1 MELSEQVSEQVKDL
15 IEKVRIVDFSSWR
28 PSHPP
33 ESIDRF
39 QNADDD
45 RRYLTDEDFE
55 AITQLAPKM
64 TSQVP
69 IARLLRDHASKIVDE
84 TRVQLLSQ
92 FPGLLEPGG
101 RLYPQMRADACW
113 RDFWHFLRCVTYG
126 IAGGR
131 RDYTSQLGMHYM
143 ESLYGELNVPIAAM
157 TQGLKEL
164 KTASLSRLSESDQ
177 VAIGPYFDPLILYL
191 EHFDDD

>member
-1 MELSEQVSEQVKDL
+1 MELSEQVKDL
-15 IEKVRIVDFSSWR
+15 IKKARIVDFSSWR

-55 AITQLAPKM
+55 IITQLAPKM

-69 IARLLRDHASKIVDE
+69 IARLLRDQSAEIVDE
-84 TRVQLLSQ
+84 ARVQLLPQ
-92 FPGLLEPGG
+92 FPGILEPGG
-101 RLYPQMRADACW
+101 RLYPQTRADACW

-143 ESLYGELNVPIAAM
+143 EALYGELNVPIAAM
-157 TQGLKEL
+157 SQGLKEL
-164 KTASLSRLSESDQ
+164 KTASLNRLSKSDQ
-177 VAIGPYFDPLILYL
+177 VAIGPYFDHLILHL
-191 EHFDDD
+191 DHFDDD

>member
-1 MELSEQVSEQVKDL
+1 MTMELSEQVKDL
-15 IEKVRIVDFSSWR
+15 IKKARIVDFSSWR

-55 AITQLAPKM
+55 IITQLAPKM

-69 IARLLRDHASKIVDE
+69 IARLLRDQSAEIVDE
-84 TRVQLLSQ
+84 ARVQLLPQ
-92 FPGLLEPGG
+92 FPGILEPGG
-101 RLYPQMRADACW
+101 RLYPQTRADACW

-143 ESLYGELNVPIAAM
+143 EALYGELNVPIAAM
-157 TQGLKEL
+157 SQGLKEL
-164 KTASLSRLSESDQ
+164 KTASLNRLSKSDQ
-177 VAIGPYFDPLILYL
+177 VAIGPYFDHLILHL
-191 EHFDDD
+191 DHFDDD

>member
-1 MELSEQVSEQVKDL
+1 MELSEQVKDL
-15 IEKVRIVDFSSWR
+15 IKKARIVDFSSWR

-55 AITQLAPKM
+55 IITQLAPKM

-69 IARLLRDHASKIVDE
+69 IARLLRDQAAEIVDE
-84 TRVQLLSQ
+84 ARVQLLPQ
-92 FPGLLEPGG
+92 FPGILEPGG
-101 RLYPQMRADACW
+101 RLYPQTRADACW

-143 ESLYGELNVPIAAM
+143 EALYGELNVPIAAM
-157 TQGLKEL
+157 SQGLKEL
-164 KTASLSRLSESDQ
+164 KTASLNRLSKSDQ
-177 VAIGPYFDPLILYL
+177 VAIGPYFDHLILHL
-191 EHFDDD
+191 DHFDDD

>member
-1 MELSEQVSEQVKDL
+1 MELSEQVKDL
-15 IEKVRIVDFSSWR
+15 IKKARIVDFSSWR

-45 RRYLTDEDFE
+45 RHYLTDEDFE
-55 AITQLAPKM
+55 IITQLAPKM

-69 IARLLRDHASKIVDE
+69 IARLLRDQAAEIVDE
-84 TRVQLLSQ
+84 ARVQLLPQ
-92 FPGLLEPGG
+92 FPGILEPGG
-101 RLYPQMRADACW
+101 RLYPQTRADACW

-143 ESLYGELNVPIAAM
+143 ETLYGELNVPIAAM
-157 TQGLKEL
+157 SQGLKEL
-164 KTASLSRLSESDQ
+164 KTASLNRLSESDQ
-177 VAIGPYFDPLILYL
+177 VAIGPYFDHLILHL
-191 EHFDDD
+191 DHFDDD

>member
-1 MELSEQVSEQVKDL
+1 MELSEQVKDH
-15 IEKVRIVDFSSWR
+15 IKKARIVDFSSWR

-55 AITQLAPKM
+55 SITQLAPKM
-64 TSQVP
+64 TSHVT
-69 IARLLRDHASKIVDE
+69 IARLLRDQAAEIVDE
-84 TRVQLLSQ
+84 ARVQLLQQ
-92 FPGLLEPGG
+92 FPGILEPGG
-101 RLYPQMRADACW
+101 RLYPPMRADACW

-131 RDYTSQLGMHYM
+131 RDYISQLGMHYM
-143 ESLYGELNVPIAAM
+143 EALYGELQVPIAVM
-157 TQGLKEL
+157 SQGLKEL
-164 KTASLSRLSESDQ
+164 KTASLNRLSESDQ
-177 VAIGPYFDPLILYL
+177 VAIGPYFDHLILYL
-191 EHFDDD
+191 DHFDDD

>member
-1 MELSEQVSEQVKDL
+1 MAMELSEHVKDL
-15 IEKVRIVDFSSWR
+15 IKKARIVDFSSWR
-28 PSHPP
+28 PAHPP
-33 ESIDRF
+33 ESIALF
-39 QNADDD
+39 QQADDD

-64 TSQVP
+64 TSHVT
-69 IARLLRDHASKIVDE
+69 IARLLRDQAAEIVDE
-84 TRVQLLSQ
+84 ARVQLLPQ
-92 FPGLLEPGG
+92 FPGILEPGG

-143 ESLYGELNVPIAAM
+143 EALYGELQVPIAAM
-157 TQGLKEL
+157 SQGLKEL
-164 KTASLSRLSESDQ
+164 KTASLNRLSESDR
-177 VAIGPYFDPLILYL
+177 VAIGPYFDHLILHL
-191 EHFDDD
+191 DHFDDD

>member
-1 MELSEQVSEQVKDL
+1 MELSEQVKDL
-15 IEKVRIVDFSSWR
+15 IKKARIVDFSSWR

-55 AITQLAPKM
+55 IITQLAPKM

-69 IARLLRDHASKIVDE
+69 IARLLRDQSAEIVDE
-84 TRVQLLSQ
+84 ARVQLLPQ
-92 FPGLLEPGG
+92 FPGILEPGG
-101 RLYPQMRADACW
+101 RLYPQTRADACW

-143 ESLYGELNVPIAAM
+143 EALYGELNVPIAAM
-157 TQGLKEL
+157 SQGLKEL
-164 KTASLSRLSESDQ
+164 KTASLNRLSESDQ
-177 VAIGPYFDPLILYL
+177 VAIGPYFDHLILHL
-191 EHFDDD
+191 DHFDDD

>member
-1 MELSEQVSEQVKDL
+1 MELSEHVKDL
-15 IEKVRIVDFSSWR
+15 IKKARIVDFSSWR

-39 QNADDD
+39 QQADDD

-55 AITQLAPKM
+55 RITQLAPKM
-64 TSQVP
+64 TRHVP
-69 IARLLRDHASKIVDE
+69 IARLLRDQAAEIVDE
-84 TRVQLLSQ
+84 ARVKLLPQ
-92 FPGLLEPGG
+92 FPGILEPGG

-143 ESLYGELNVPIAAM
+143 EALYGELQVPIAAM
-157 TQGLKEL
+157 SQGLKEV
-164 KTASLSRLSESDQ
+164 KTASLNRLSESDQ
-177 VAIGPYFDPLILYL
+177 VAIGPYFDHLILYL
-191 EHFDDD
+191 DHFDDD

>member
-1 MELSEQVSEQVKDL
+1 MAMELSEHVKDL
-15 IEKVRIVDFSSWR
+15 IKKARIVDFSSWR

-55 AITQLAPKM
+55 RITQLAPKM
-64 TSQVP
+64 TSHVT
-69 IARLLRDHASKIVDE
+69 IARLLRDQAAEIVDE
-84 TRVQLLSQ
+84 ARVQLLPQ
-92 FPGLLEPGG
+92 FPGILEPGG

-143 ESLYGELNVPIAAM
+143 EALYGELQVPIAAM
-157 TQGLKEL
+157 SQGLKEV
-164 KTASLSRLSESDQ
+164 KTASLNRLSESDQ
-177 VAIGPYFDPLILYL
+177 VAIGPYFDHLILYL
-191 EHFDDD
+191 DHFDDD

>member
-1 MELSEQVSEQVKDL
+1 MELSENVKDL
-15 IEKVRIVDFSSWR
+15 IKKARIVDFSSWR

-55 AITQLAPKM
+55 RITQLAPKM
-64 TSQVP
+64 TRHVT
-69 IARLLRDHASKIVDE
+69 IARLLRDQAAEIVDE
-84 TRVQLLSQ
+84 ARVQLLPQ
-92 FPGLLEPGG
+92 FPGILEPGG
-101 RLYPQMRADACW
+101 RLYPPMRADACW

-143 ESLYGELNVPIAAM
+143 EALYGELQVPIAAM
-157 TQGLKEL
+157 SQGLKEV
-164 KTASLSRLSESDQ
+164 KTASLNRLSESDQ
-177 VAIGPYFDPLILYL
+177 VAIGPYFDHLILYL
-191 EHFDDD
+191 DHFDDD